1 MAIPSSSSS
10 SPSSSSPPPAYA
22 GSSNNNRRS
31 VSREN
36 LVNAAASSTAGSFSS
51 SSVRAVPSLASL
63 NNTNAAAAARNT
75 TTFSMAEQASGIASA
90 GPGRRPTR
98 PTRSQSHMHLKHLN
112 NESNY
117 SHTFQ
122 MLFRFTGSVIPHVLL
137 PAIVLTLWAT
147 LWTAFYQKFP
157 DTWLTGFIPN
167 SNILVTIISVVM
179 GLLLVFRNNTA
190 YDRYWEGRRLLATLE
205 CQVRNMSRFIWI
217 GVAAKSPHGALEK
230 RGAMNLL
237 VAFMHAT
244 KHYLRNE
251 LGVHY
256 DDVYPYISHLPDYA
270 PDNIVHATDD
280 NSGKNLPLE
289 ISFHLAGFVMKAR
302 QTDEID
308 VSQQGCM
315 NNALNSMIDCL
326 TGFERIRGTPL
337 PHAYG
342 IHLKQTLFVYLL
354 SLPFQLLRTGG
365 WSTIVMCC
373 LASFTLLGLEA
384 IGGEIENPF
393 GFDANDLPIDDICD
407 MIQHEILSIMN
418 RPEKLSVDNWAAP
431 WEDLTS
437 THADLNQEAMLL
449 ARKSADA
456 AKRASAASN
465 NNDKDK

>member
-1 MAIPSSSSS
+1 MAVPSA
-10 SPSSSSPPPAYA
+10 SPSLNNHSD
-22 GSSNNNRRS
+22 SSNHLNARRYD
-31 VSREN
+31 SREH
-36 LVNAAASSTAGSFSS
+36 LVGTAASSTVDSS
-51 SSVRAVPSLASL
+51 SLRAVPSLSSL
-63 NNTNAAAAARNT
+63 SSSRTKQHNNTTAT
-75 TTFSMAEQASGIASA
+75 TTFAMSEEAAPGIASA

-98 PTRSQSHMHLKHLN
+98 PARSHSHSHIKHLN

-122 MLFRFTGSVIPHVLL
+122 MLFRFTGSVIPHVLI
-137 PAIVLTLWAT
+137 PTIFMTLWAT
-147 LWTAFYQKFP
+147 LWTSFYQKFP
-157 DTWLTGFIPN
+157 KTWLTDFIPN

-217 GVAAKSPHGALEK
+217 GVAASSPHGALEK

-256 DDVYPYISHLPDYA
+256 NDVYPYISHLPDYA
-270 PDNIVHATDD
+270 PDNIEHATDD

-302 QTDEID
+302 TSNEID

-315 NNALNSMIDCL
+315 NNSLNAMIDCL

-354 SLPFQLLRTGG
+354 SLPFQLLKTSG
-365 WSTIVMCC
+365 WSTIVMCG

-393 GFDANDLPIDDICD
+393 GFDANDLPIDDICA
-407 MIQHEILSIMN
+407 MIQNEILSIMD
-418 RPEKLSVDNWAAP
+418 RPEKLSVDNWSAP

-437 THADLNQEAMLL
+437 TNAELNLEAMAY
-449 ARKSADA
+449 ARKSVDVSR
-456 AKRASAASN
+456 AKGTH
-465 NNDKDK
+465 KDK